1 MITKS
6 GKQALQRELVFDER
20 ILKVEIVL
28 ENRKT
33 AVARM
38 SNGKI
43 ILKAPSQADPQQLLN
58 WLAGKHQWIQKQVNR
73 EELHK
78 INDNE
83 IWILGQKK
91 SVQIVHTKGTLSCV
105 TSEGSSLIV
114 NVKGNSNVSQ
124 VMEKY
129 LRYEAET
136 VLNQILKQCYEITGL
151 RPDELRIKKMKRSWG
166 RCSSTRIITL
176 NTNLI
181 HCTPEFIH
189 YVCIHELMH
198 LKVMNH
204 SKKFWDLVEKYESE
218 YKRIR
223 KSGSLLPM

>member
-1 MITKS
+1 M
-6 GKQALQRELVFDER
+6 REIAVDEHL
-20 ILKVEIVL
+20 LKVEIVL

-38 SNGKI
+38 TNGRI
-43 ILKAPSQADPQQLLN
+43 ILKAPLHADPQQLMN
-58 WLAGKHQWIQKQVNR
+58 WLAGKQKWIQKQLDR

-78 INDNE
+78 ISDDE
-83 IWILGQKK
+83 IWILGTKR
-91 SVQIVHTKGTLSCV
+91 SVRVLHSKDSVSCV

-114 NVKGNSNVSQ
+114 TVKGNQNSAV

-129 LRYEAET
+129 LRYEVET
-136 VLNQILKQCYEITGL
+136 ILNRILKECYASTGL
-151 RPDELRIKKMKRSWG
+151 QPNELRIKKMKRSWG

-176 NTNLI
+176 NANLI
-181 HCTPEFIH
+181 HCSPEFIR

-204 SKKFWDLVEKYESE
+204 SSKFWEWVEKYEPE
-218 YKRIR
+218 YKKIR